1 LWNFASVTISKIL
14 KIGNL
19 EISIVFFLQ
28 MLDFIIFLVYIY
40 YMNLDED
47 YLEIYVMMCRII
59 SKPVRL
65 KIIHLI
71 GQKKMNVSQLQK
83 ELDISMSSLSNH
95 LNDLYRSGVLGKEKQ
110 GNYVYYHLAE
120 PHLLSGISQ
129 MQDIIK
135 CINLK
140 RTGSNQV
147 C

>member
-1 LWNFASVTISKIL
+1 
-14 KIGNL
+14 
-19 EISIVFFLQ
+19 
-28 MLDFIIFLVYIY
+28 MLDFSTLLGYIY
-40 YMNLDED
+40 SMILDDD
-47 YLEIYVMMCRII
+47 YLEIYVMMCKII

-65 KIIHLI
+65 KIIHMI
-71 GQKKMNVSQLQK
+71 GQKKMNVGQLQK
-83 ELDISMSSLSNH
+83 ELDISISSLSNH
-95 LNDLYRSGVLGKEKQ
+95 LNDLYRSGVLDKEKE

-120 PHLLSGISQ
+120 PRLLKGISQ

>member
-1 LWNFASVTISKIL
+1 LLNFESIAISRFLKVEKFKIF
-14 KIGNL
+14 I
-19 EISIVFFLQ
+19 FFYLQ
-28 MLDFIIFLVYIY
+28 KLDFFIFLVYIY
-40 YMNLDED
+40 SMNLDED

-65 KIIHLI
+65 KIIHMI
-71 GQKKMNVSQLQK
+71 GQKKLNVSQLQK

-95 LNDLYRSGVLGKEKQ
+95 LNDLYRSGVLGREKQ

-120 PHLLSGISQ
+120 PKLLSGITG
-129 MQDIIK
+129 MQDILK

>member
-1 LWNFASVTISKIL
+1 
-14 KIGNL
+14 
-19 EISIVFFLQ
+19 
-28 MLDFIIFLVYIY
+28 MLDFFIFLAYIY
-40 YMNLDED
+40 SVNLDED

-65 KIIHLI
+65 KIIHMI

-83 ELDISMSSLSNH
+83 ELHISMSSLSNH
-95 LNDLYRSGVLGKEKQ
+95 LNDLYRSGVLGREKQ
-110 GNYVYYHLAE
+110 GNYVYYHLAV
-120 PHLLSGISQ
+120 PRLLEGISQ

-140 RTGSNQV
+140 RTGSNSV